1 MKQNDETTCFLQT
14 KILSAFF
21 YILNEAKATTSS
33 TRHTKIKRIN
43 QKDSSEFFLNFCQ
56 NFQKRFRLNVRDPTD
71 NSCLSNSTIEM
82 LASV

>member
-33 TRHTKIKRIN
+33 TWHTKIKRIN
-43 QKDSSEFFLNFCQ
+43 QKDSKS
-56 NFQKRFRLNVRDPTD
+56 KRATYEKIRK
-71 NSCLSNSTIEM
+71 
-82 LASV
+82 